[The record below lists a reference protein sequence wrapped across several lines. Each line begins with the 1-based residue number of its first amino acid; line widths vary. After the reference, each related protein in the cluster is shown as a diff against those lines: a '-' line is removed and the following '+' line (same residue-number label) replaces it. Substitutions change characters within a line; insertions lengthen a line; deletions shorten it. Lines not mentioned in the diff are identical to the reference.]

1 MPETITLEASVR
13 VDACPEWT
21 GIVGAVQDNGSYE
34 RGCMLGIHNDKFFFS
49 LASSQSQKLTYL
61 MAPNVLEK
69 GKPTHLIGAYDGR
82 TMRLYVNGVEVAQSN
97 EQQGGLLVD
106 ENSWLTVGAYKDDNE
121 VYPFQGEIK
130 EVTIYEGVLQP
141 EPKKTTKDSR

>member
-1 MPETITLEASVR
+1 
-13 VDACPEWT
+13 
-21 GIVGAVQDNGSYE
+21 
-34 RGCMLGIHNDKFFFS
+34 MLGIHNDKFFFS